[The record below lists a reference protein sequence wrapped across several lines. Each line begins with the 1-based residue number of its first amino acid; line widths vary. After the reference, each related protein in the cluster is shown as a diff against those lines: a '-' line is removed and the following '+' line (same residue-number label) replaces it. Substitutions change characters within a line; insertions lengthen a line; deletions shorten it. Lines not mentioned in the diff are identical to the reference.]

1 MNINY
6 LPFKQLKFCGFYLL
20 FLINIQNF
28 LEFFK
33 LSTFFVFRPRFSA
46 AVSMSRIFLYFRI
59 IFFFSFHSRSVYFCI
74 GVCKICVYFSV
85 DVYVYFYFFTIFFS
99 YIFLLSS
106 SFSCTVY
113 SQRVEKNFFMIFFF
127 LLLSLLFTLHSSAAK
142 CENFFRNYTIFI
154 LDWVNGK

>member
-59 IFFFSFHSRSVYFCI
+59 IFFSFHSRSVYFCI

-99 YIFLLSS
+99 LYFS
-106 SFSCTVY
+106 SF
-113 SQRVEKNFFMIFFF
+113 FLFF
-127 LLLSLLFTLHSSAAK
+127 LHCIFTTSRKKIFYDFFLSPSLPVVYFTQQRSK
-142 CENFFRNYTIFI
+142 M
-154 LDWVNGK
+154 